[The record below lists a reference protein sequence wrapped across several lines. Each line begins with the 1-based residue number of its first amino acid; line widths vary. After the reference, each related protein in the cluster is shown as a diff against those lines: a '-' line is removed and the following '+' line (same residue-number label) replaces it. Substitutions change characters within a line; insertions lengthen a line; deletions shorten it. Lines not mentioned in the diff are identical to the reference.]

1 MTELKKGDMAPDFT
15 LESSE
20 GDKVTLSGLK
30 GKNVVLYFYPKD
42 NTSGC
47 TKEAC
52 GFRDLKT
59 EFEEAGAVILG
70 VSPDSLKSHNNFI
83 DKFQLNFPLLSDPD
97 RKVAA
102 LYDVY
107 RMKKMYGKESMG
119 ILRSTFII
127 DKTGKLAHVIYGIK
141 VDGHMDEVLELVKEM
156 K

>member
-1 MTELKKGDMAPDFT
+1 MPELKNGDKAPDFT

-20 GDKVTLSGLK
+20 GDKVTLSELR

-52 GFRDLKT
+52 GFRDLKS
-59 EFEEAGAVILG
+59 EFEEAGAIILG

-107 RMKKMYGKESMG
+107 RMKKMYGRESMG
-119 ILRSTFII
+119 IVRSTFII
-127 DKTGKLAHVIYGIK
+127 DRQGNLAHVMYK
-141 VDGHMDEVLELVKEM
+141 VKVEGHMDKVLELVKAM
-156 K
+156 N